1 MVRINKLDENTI
13 EVDGIKIELYNM
25 ELSPLQ
31 RTLFTYEQI
40 KALTNFLNAIK
51 RLKIK
56 STYY

>member
-31 RTLFTYEQI
+31 RTLFTSEQI
-40 KALTNFLNAIK
+40 KALTTFLNAIK

>member
-31 RTLFTYEQI
+31 RTLFTSEQI

>member
-31 RTLFTYEQI
+31 RTLFTSEQI
-40 KALTNFLNAIK
+40 KAITNFLNAIK